1 MPRSKDS
8 DIPLAPPWVKCVN
21 QYLRPRLKI
30 NGVRIEADGEDGRAH
45 PVPQRRRSGPRHLS
59 GLP

>member
-1 MPRSKDS
+1 VPRSKDS

-30 NGVRIEADGEDGRAH
+30 NGERIEADREHGPAN
-45 PVPQRRRSGPRHLS
+45 PVPQRSRTGPRHLNF
-59 GLP
+59 